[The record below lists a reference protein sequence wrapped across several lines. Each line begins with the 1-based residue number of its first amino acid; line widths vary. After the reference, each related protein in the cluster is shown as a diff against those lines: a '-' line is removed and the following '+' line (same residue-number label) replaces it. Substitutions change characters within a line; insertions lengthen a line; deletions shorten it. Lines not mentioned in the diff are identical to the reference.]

1 MGNSAV
7 RHAMQTRGGV
17 SRLYIAAQIF
27 EHKKIQFQAEI
38 LVMKDSAG
46 NPMAMAKDKDGI
58 TMP

>member
-1 MGNSAV
+1 M
-7 RHAMQTRGGV
+7 RHATQTRGGV

-27 EHKKIQFQAEI
+27 EHKKIQFQADI